1 MHTSGKRELRRKLP
15 SKPLSLTNVCITSC
29 LAHNRLGFRPA
40 YVRSNVC
47 ESSNCRLRW
56 SQNLTMGVGGLFPVS
71 AELPLLKYNSRRPL
85 MEIGTPDLMSA
96 TAASTLD

>member
-1 MHTSGKRELRRKLP
+1 
-15 SKPLSLTNVCITSC
+15 
-29 LAHNRLGFRPA
+29 
-40 YVRSNVC
+40 
-47 ESSNCRLRW
+47 
-56 SQNLTMGVGGLFPVS
+56 MGVGGLFPVS